1 MGGGEG
7 GVEESFSYGGL
18 SSWFK
23 VQRFMV
29 QGAKVQ
35 GAWFKVHGSWFM
47 VHGARCDRA
56 CTII

>member
-23 VQRFMV
+23 VQRFMD
-29 QGAKVQ
+29 QGEWFMCKVQ
-35 GAWFKVHGSWFM
+35 GLRCM
-47 VHGARCDRA
+47 V
-56 CTII
+56 

>member
-47 VHGARCDRA
+47 VHGSWCKV
-56 CTII
+56 

>member
-18 SSWFK
+18 SVGFK

-29 QGAKVQ
+29 QGA
-35 GAWFKVHGSWFM
+35 WFMCKVHGVRCM
-47 VHGARCDRA
+47 VHGAKCDRA